1 MGQRS
6 SRAVSI
12 ASCDHQ
18 VKATRMPWHVVIVSA
33 IAGTKGPPS
42 SALLQEM
49 VHGEGWVGGVE
60 ISGR

>member
-49 VHGEGWVGGVE
+49 VHG
-60 ISGR
+60 